1 MRQLGPPP
9 QLKGTATSSPAQ
21 AVAMPNPLRQA
32 EAGKRRVSFFLSV
45 GTQRKKALAQG
56 AVASRHDQLCG
67 VERGRTAFSYSY
79 RRGAC

>member
-21 AVAMPNPLRQA
+21 GPTPCPNPLRQA

-67 VERGRTAFSYSY
+67 VERGRTAFS
-79 RRGAC
+79 